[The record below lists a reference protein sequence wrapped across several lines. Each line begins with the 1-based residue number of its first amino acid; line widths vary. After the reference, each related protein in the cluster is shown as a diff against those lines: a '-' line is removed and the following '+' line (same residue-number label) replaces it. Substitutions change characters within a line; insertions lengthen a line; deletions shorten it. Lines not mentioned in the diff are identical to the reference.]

1 VIFTETP
8 LKGAYLVE
16 LDRREDSR
24 GFFARTWCEQEASA
38 LGLNVH
44 IAQCNV
50 SFNRRKGAVR
60 GMHFQLPPHTEAR
73 LVRCTMG
80 IIHDVIV
87 DLRADSPTF
96 LQSWSVVLSSQ
107 NRRAVYL
114 PEGFA
119 HGFQSLEDNTET
131 FYQMS
136 ASYAPE
142 ANVGVRWDDP
152 AFGIQWPLPVTEISE
167 RDRSFANFEAP
178 GPFRRR

>member
-1 VIFTETP
+1 
-8 LKGAYLVE
+8 
-16 LDRREDSR
+16 
-24 GFFARTWCEQEASA
+24 
-38 LGLNVH
+38 
-44 IAQCNV
+44 
-50 SFNRRKGAVR
+50 
-60 GMHFQLPPHTEAR
+60 
-73 LVRCTMG
+73 MG

-96 LQSWSVVLSSQ
+96 LQSWSVVLSFQ